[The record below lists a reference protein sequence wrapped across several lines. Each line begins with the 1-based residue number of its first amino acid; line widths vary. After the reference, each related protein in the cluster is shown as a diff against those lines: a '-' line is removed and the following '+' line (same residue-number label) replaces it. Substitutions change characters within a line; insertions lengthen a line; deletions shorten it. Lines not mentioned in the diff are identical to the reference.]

1 MQSPQVER
9 PLSSLQG
16 LGPSCDTTTQ
26 CNIHTRLLISG
37 FPLYRP
43 QLPHQLLFILKA
55 DFKCPLLR
63 NDVLRCSQT
72 RVAPLLSIPNAYFP
86 AGLFSIET
94 HRASSWATLVAQLVK
109 ILPSVRETWVQSLGW
124 EDPLEKGKA
133 AAKSLQSCLTLCDPI
148 DGSPPAPPPCAFQER
163 TLEWVAIRLTHSIF

>member
-16 LGPSCDTTTQ
+16 LGPSCDTTTP
-26 CNIHTRLLISG
+26 CNTHTRLLISG

-43 QLPHQLLFILKA
+43 QLPRQLLSILKA

-63 NDVLRCSQT
+63 KHVLSCSQT
-72 RVAPLLSIPNAYFP
+72 REAPLLSIPNAYFP

-109 ILPSVRETWVQSLGW
+109 ILITITQESASLGAA
-124 EDPLEKGKA
+124 ESSITKGVQLFPL
-133 AAKSLQSCLTLCDPI
+133 DI
-148 DGSPPAPPPCAFQER
+148 
-163 TLEWVAIRLTHSIF
+163 V

>member
-16 LGPSCDTTTQ
+16 LGASCDTTTP
-26 CNIHTRLLISG
+26 CNIHTQLLISG

-43 QLPHQLLFILKA
+43 QLPRQLLSILKA

-63 NDVLRCSQT
+63 KHILSCSQT
-72 RVAPLLSIPNAYFP
+72 REMPLLSIPNAYFP

-94 HRASSWATLVAQLVK
+94 HRACSWGSLVAQLVK
-109 ILPSVRETWVQSLGW
+109 NPPAMWETWVPSLGW

-133 AAKSLQSCLTLCDPI
+133 
-148 DGSPPAPPPCAFQER
+148 
-163 TLEWVAIRLTHSIF
+163 THSIFWPGEFHGLYSPWGHKESDMTE

>member
-16 LGPSCDTTTQ
+16 LGPSCDTTTS
-26 CNIHTRLLISG
+26 CNTHTRLLISG

-63 NDVLRCSQT
+63 KDVLRCSQT
-72 RVAPLLSIPNAYFP
+72 REAPLLSIP
-86 AGLFSIET
+86 
-94 HRASSWATLVAQLVK
+94 
-109 ILPSVRETWVQSLGW
+109 
-124 EDPLEKGKA
+124 KA
-133 AAKSLQSCLTLCDPI
+133 
-148 DGSPPAPPPCAFQER
+148 
-163 TLEWVAIRLTHSIF
+163 

>member
-1 MQSPQVER
+1 MQSPQVEH

-16 LGPSCDTTTQ
+16 LGPSCDTTTP

-37 FPLYRP
+37 FLLNRS

-63 NDVLRCSQT
+63 KDVLRCSQT
-72 RVAPLLSIPNAYFP
+72 GEAPLLSIPNAYFP

-94 HRASSWATLVAQLVK
+94 HRACSWGSLVAQLVK
-109 ILPSVRETWVQSLGW
+109 NPPAMRETWVHPWVGKIRWRRERLPTQYSG
-124 EDPLEKGKA
+124 LENSMDYTVHGVP
-133 AAKSLQSCLTLCDPI
+133 KSQTLLSDFHFHLMHP
-148 DGSPPAPPPCAFQER
+148 
-163 TLEWVAIRLTHSIF
+163 